1 MHYSG
6 AVYRPPSEARSLI
19 VQCTLGCSH
28 NKCAFCTMYKDKKFS
43 INPIEQVLSD
53 LDEARAYG
61 RYIEKIFLAD
71 GDALILPMDY
81 LLTVLDYICDHFP
94 TCKRV
99 AAYATTKAIMRK
111 TDDELRTLREHGLG
125 IVYIGLESGNEELL
139 KKFCK
144 GVTAEEI
151 VLNAIRCKQ
160 AGIAT
165 SVTAI
170 NGMAG
175 ANGDWQAH
183 AIDTAKAVSRMKP
196 DYIAFLTLRVY
207 SGTPL
212 HDWIASGE
220 FKMMEPPELMRETRL
235 FLEHIDSD
243 GSIFRSNHASNYLPL
258 GGTLN
263 RDREALIHTIDEAL
277 DVMTYDELVEAREQ
291 LVVGKEVSEYE
302 SLIDGVNPNFDP
314 NVDNAY
320 ARNCGGCA
328 FATWER
334 LSGIDPQAQADWR
347 NIGTIGG
354 MEEACD
360 MRFADCAPNQL
371 EQFARSQ
378 GPGWH
383 GMCAMEW
390 PPDGE
395 TGHWVNLAT
404 SETGHVYVLDSQCGE
419 VSLLRDYVQEN
430 PAIRYHV
437 NVR

>member
-81 LLTVLDYICDHFP
+81 LLTVLDYIRDHFP

-196 DYIAFLTLRVY
+196 DYIAFFDASRLLGHAAARLDRERRVQDDGAARADARNAPLFGAHRLRRQ
-207 SGTPL
+207 
-212 HDWIASGE
+212 H
-220 FKMMEPPELMRETRL
+220 
-235 FLEHIDSD
+235 
-243 GSIFRSNHASNYLPL
+243 LPL
-258 GGTLN
+258 EPRVELPPPRRHAQPRPRGADPH
-263 RDREALIHTIDEAL
+263 DRRS
-277 DVMTYDELVEAREQ
+277 AR
-291 LVVGKEVSEYE
+291 
-302 SLIDGVNPNFDP
+302 
-314 NVDNAY
+314 
-320 ARNCGGCA
+320 R
-328 FATWER
+328 
-334 LSGIDPQAQADWR
+334 
-347 NIGTIGG
+347 
-354 MEEACD
+354 
-360 MRFADCAPNQL
+360 
-371 EQFARSQ
+371 Q
-378 GPGWH
+378 G
-383 GMCAMEW
+383 
-390 PPDGE
+390 
-395 TGHWVNLAT
+395 
-404 SETGHVYVLDSQCGE
+404 
-419 VSLLRDYVQEN
+419 
-430 PAIRYHV
+430 
-437 NVR
+437 

>member
-81 LLTVLDYICDHFP
+81 LLTVLDYIRDHFP

-175 ANGDWQAH
+175 ANGDWHAH

-277 DVMTYDELVEAREQ
+277 DGKVRLRRAVELG
-291 LVVGKEVSEYE
+291 L
-302 SLIDGVNPNFDP
+302 
-314 NVDNAY
+314 
-320 ARNCGGCA
+320 
-328 FATWER
+328 
-334 LSGIDPQAQADWR
+334 
-347 NIGTIGG
+347 
-354 MEEACD
+354 
-360 MRFADCAPNQL
+360 
-371 EQFARSQ
+371 
-378 GPGWH
+378 
-383 GMCAMEW
+383 
-390 PPDGE
+390 
-395 TGHWVNLAT
+395 
-404 SETGHVYVLDSQCGE
+404 
-419 VSLLRDYVQEN
+419 
-430 PAIRYHV
+430 
-437 NVR
+437 